1 MGHTRLSIL
10 DLPSRG
16 NQPMSDHSGDWI
28 ISFNGEIY
36 NHLEIRKYLSEKIQD
51 RIYWKSESDT
61 ETILLSNKIL
71 GLEKTLELLEGMF
84 AFALYNKKENI
95 LYLVRD
101 RIGEKPLYYYHHE
114 NKLVFGS
121 DISIFKD
128 LKNINLSINQTVI
141 SEYFQTGN
149 VSSPNSIYKHIFKLD
164 HGTYLKLTDNFS
176 RKINVPYWSLKNLI
190 KKKEKNKIFK
200 LNFNE
205 QKKNLKNLLEKTVIK
220 QTISD
225 VQIGSFLSGGIDS
238 SIITSILQKNSSKKI
253 KTFTVGFNDKNFDES
268 DNAKEISKY
277 LGTDHYEYFMKI
289 IIFLILLKI

>member
-10 DLPSRG
+10 DLSSRG

-141 SEYFQTGN
+141 SEYFQTKCYA
-149 VSSPNSIYKHIFKLD
+149 PNSIYKHIFKLD
-164 HGTYLKLTDNFS
+164 PGTYLKLTDNFS

-190 KKKEKNKIFK
+190 KKR
-200 LNFNE
+200 
-205 QKKNLKNLLEKTVIK
+205 KK
-220 QTISD
+220 
-225 VQIGSFLSGGIDS
+225 
-238 SIITSILQKNSSKKI
+238 
-253 KTFTVGFNDKNFDES
+253 
-268 DNAKEISKY
+268 
-277 LGTDHYEYFMKI
+277 
-289 IIFLILLKI
+289 